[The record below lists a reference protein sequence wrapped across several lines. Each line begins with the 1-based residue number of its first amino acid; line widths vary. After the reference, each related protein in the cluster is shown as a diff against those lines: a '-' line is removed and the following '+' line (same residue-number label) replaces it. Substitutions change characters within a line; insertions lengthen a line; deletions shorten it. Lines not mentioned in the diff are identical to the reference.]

1 MIELTDIAYVR
12 SGAADLAGAVDFATR
27 IVGLELVDGGEPGV
41 AHLRA
46 DGRHHCLALVG
57 GESGVIATAFT
68 VADEDA
74 LALAETELEQ
84 RGFTVTRGDATE
96 SRSRRV
102 RQFIGLDDPFGNRI
116 ELVVDQQSL
125 GRPVAFSRR
134 AGITEFGHVCLDA
147 PDVREAYRFW
157 STTFNAKVS
166 DWIGD
171 GACLMRIDPVHHKL
185 AVFKNDEPGL
195 CHINFQVAEIDDVF
209 RNWHFLLDNGVEI
222 EMGPG
227 RHPQSTAVF
236 LYFLGPEGFTY
247 EYSFGVRRIEDDAA
261 WRPRMFDPEEPG
273 SIDMW
278 LGPKARTVSQPQ
290 LGRRLRSPRRKP
302 GRGAAPSTTM
312 LTLRRSRRP
321 RGACSSGVAVLGG
334 RRGRR
339 PRTDRPARRRHL
351 AQPAVRCRSSRRGH
365 DDGAMTHLDAASS
378 RSPTRTAAT
387 GPQGPR
393 HQASVDYVAGV
404 LRARVRHGHPDLQVR
419 TATGR
424 RPTRNVI
431 AQTRTGDP
439 AAW

>member
-46 DGRHHCLALVG
+46 DARHHCLALVE
-57 GESGVIATAFT
+57 GESGVIASGFT

-74 LALAETELEQ
+74 LALAETELER
-84 RGFTVTRGDATE
+84 RGITVSRGDTAAC
-96 SRSRRV
+96 RSRRV
-102 RQFIGLDDPFGNRI
+102 REFVGLDDPFGNRI
-116 ELVVDQQSL
+116 ELVVAQQTL

-134 AGITEFGHVCLDA
+134 AGITEFGHLCLDA
-147 PDVREAYRFW
+147 PDVRDAYRFW

-185 AVFKNDEPGL
+185 AVFQADEPGL
-195 CHINFQVAEIDDVF
+195 CHMNFQVAEIDDVF
-209 RNWHFLLDNGVEI
+209 RNWHFLVDRGVTI

-227 RHPQSTAVF
+227 RHPQSGAVF

-261 WRPRMFDPEEPG
+261 WTPRYYDPDELG

-290 LGRRLRSPRRKP
+290 LGRRLPVS
-302 GRGAAPSTTM
+302 
-312 LTLRRSRRP
+312 
-321 RGACSSGVAVLGG
+321 
-334 RRGRR
+334 
-339 PRTDRPARRRHL
+339 
-351 AQPAVRCRSSRRGH
+351 
-365 DDGAMTHLDAASS
+365 AS
-378 RSPTRTAAT
+378 
-387 GPQGPR
+387 
-393 HQASVDYVAGV
+393 
-404 LRARVRHGHPDLQVR
+404 
-419 TATGR
+419 
-424 RPTRNVI
+424 
-431 AQTRTGDP
+431 
-439 AAW
+439 

>member
-1 MIELTDIAYVR
+1 MIELADIAYVR
-12 SGAADLAGAVDFATR
+12 SGAADLAAAVDFATR

-46 DGRHHCLALVG
+46 DSRHHCLALVG
-57 GESGVIATAFT
+57 GESGVIATGFS

-84 RGFTVTRGDATE
+84 RGLTVARGDAAE

-102 RQFIGLDDPFGNRI
+102 RQFIGFDDPFGNRI
-116 ELVVDQQSL
+116 ELIVDQQIL
-125 GRPVAFSRR
+125 GRPVSFSRR

-247 EYSFGVRRIEDDAA
+247 EYSFGVRRIDDDAT

-290 LGRRLRSPRRKP
+290 LGRRSP
-302 GRGAAPSTTM
+302 
-312 LTLRRSRRP
+312 
-321 RGACSSGVAVLGG
+321 VAM
-334 RRGRR
+334 
-339 PRTDRPARRRHL
+339 
-351 AQPAVRCRSSRRGH
+351 S
-365 DDGAMTHLDAASS
+365 
-378 RSPTRTAAT
+378 
-387 GPQGPR
+387 
-393 HQASVDYVAGV
+393 
-404 LRARVRHGHPDLQVR
+404 
-419 TATGR
+419 
-424 RPTRNVI
+424 
-431 AQTRTGDP
+431 
-439 AAW
+439 